1 MELKVK
7 KSSLQGRVK
16 MPGSK
21 SHTIRSVVIASLAE
35 GESRIEEP
43 LLSAD
48 TRAAVDCMS
57 KLGAE
62 IECGEEMWQ
71 VRGTGGQ
78 LKVPDDIIDVANSG
92 TTLRFAV
99 GSCGLLEN
107 GAAVFTGDEQIRA
120 RPMEPLIKSLNE
132 LGATCFS
139 TRNNGRAPLVV
150 RGKMRGGETS
160 IEALSSQ
167 YLSSLLINVP
177 LAENDSIINVIKL
190 NEQPYVE
197 ITLKYLDEQGIKYNR
212 EGWRRFEVEGGQ
224 KYKAFQKRIPADFS
238 SATFFLCAGAILE
251 GELVLEGLDFTDS
264 QGDKAVVDILK
275 NMGADIEIDD
285 NEVTVRGGGLEG
297 MEIDLNSTP
306 DALPALAVVG
316 CFAKGQTRLY
326 NVPQARMKET
336 DRIKVMAEE
345 LGRMGGKV
353 QELSDGLVIEQ
364 SQLQAANLKGYA
376 DHRVVMALSLAGMAL
391 KGESTIDTAEAVSV
405 TFPDYVELMQ
415 SVGAKMEIKKKM

>member
-48 TRAAVDCMS
+48 TKAAVDCMVQ
-57 KLGAE
+57 LGAE
-62 IECGEEMWQ
+62 IECGEKLWQ
-71 VRGTGGQ
+71 VRGVGGCP
-78 LKVPDDIIDVANSG
+78 KVPDDIIDVANSG

-139 TRNNGRAPLVV
+139 TRNNGRAPLVI
-150 RGKMRGGETS
+150 RGTIRGGETS
-160 IEALSSQ
+160 IKALSSQ

-177 LAENDSIINVIKL
+177 LAENDSTINVTKL

-197 ITLKYLDEQGIKYNR
+197 ITLKYLDEQGIKYKR
-212 EGWRRFEVEGGQ
+212 EGWRKFEVEGGQ
-224 KYKAFQKRIPADFS
+224 RYKAFQKRIPADFS

-251 GELVLEGLDFTDS
+251 GELVLEGLDFSDS

-275 NMGADIEIDD
+275 NMGANIKIDD
-285 NEVTVRGGGLEG
+285 NEVTVRGGKLEG

-353 QELSDGLVIEQ
+353 QELSDGLLIEQ
-364 SQLQAANLKGYA
+364 SQLRAANLKGRA
-376 DHRVVMALSLAGMAL
+376 DHRVVMALSLAGMGVA
-391 KGESTIDTAEAVSV
+391 GESTIDTAEAVAV
-405 TFPDYVELMQ
+405 TFPNYVELMQ
-415 SVGAKMEIKKKM
+415 SVGAKMEIK